1 MINRDK
7 LLIVEIQNIM
17 LTYKKETEPNSH
29 MPDQTKPAKILVV
42 DDESNIL
49 DVVELYLLREG
60 YKVLRAADGPTA
72 LSIYADQKPDLVILD
87 VMLPQI
93 DGLEVLKRLRA
104 QGPMAA
110 PVIMLTAK
118 SQEED
123 KLTGLE
129 GGADDY
135 ITKPFSP
142 RELVARVKV
151 ALRRL
156 QETPARPGSSS
167 SEEVLTL
174 EGLRINKSARTIEL
188 EGKPVELTAK
198 EFDLLWFL
206 ASNPGQVFTR
216 EQLLDKVWDY
226 TFFGEMSTVTVH
238 IRRLREKVETDPM
251 RPRHIKTVWGVGY
264 KFEL

>member
-1 MINRDK
+1 MA
-7 LLIVEIQNIM
+7 
-17 LTYKKETEPNSH
+17 EPVKT
-29 MPDQTKPAKILVV
+29 PKILVV

-60 YKVLRAADGPTA
+60 YKVLRAADGATA
-72 LSIYADQKPDLVILD
+72 LSLYAEQKPDLVLLD
-87 VMLPQI
+87 IMLPQI
-93 DGLEVLKRLRA
+93 DGMEVLRRLRA
-104 QGPMAA
+104 QGPQAA
-110 PVIMLTAK
+110 PVILLTAK

-123 KLTGLE
+123 KLSGLE
-129 GGADDY
+129 TGADDY

-156 QETPARPGSSS
+156 QETPARPGVASI

-174 EGLRINKSARTIEL
+174 EGLRINKTARTAEL
-188 EGKPVELTAK
+188 NGEPVELTAK

>member
-1 MINRDK
+1 MLAVNN
-7 LLIVEIQNIM
+7 EISHNKDM
-17 LTYKKETEPNSH
+17 TE
-29 MPDQTKPAKILVV
+29 QGKTAKILVV

-49 DVVELYLLREG
+49 DVIELYLLREG
-60 YKVLRAADGPTA
+60 FKVLRAADGQTA
-72 LSIYADQKPDLVILD
+72 LSLYAEHKPDLVILD
-87 VMLPQI
+87 VMLPQL
-93 DGLEVLKRLRA
+93 DGFEVLKRLRA
-104 QGPMAA
+104 QGTTAA

-142 RELVARVKV
+142 REMVARVKI
-151 ALRRL
+151 ALRRA
-156 QETPARPGSSS
+156 QETNATRPAAATNQ
-167 SEEVLTL
+167 EEILTL
-174 EGLRINKSARTIEL
+174 GGLWINKNSRSVTL
-188 EGKPVELTAK
+188 ESKSVELTAK

-226 TFFGEMSTVTVH
+226 SFFGEMSTVTVH
-238 IRRLREKVETDPM
+238 VRRLREKVEIDPM

>member
-1 MINRDK
+1 MLVIDDPVK
-7 LLIVEIQNIM
+7 QN
-17 LTYKKETEPNSH
+17 KEMENPR
-29 MPDQTKPAKILVV
+29 ILVV

-49 DVVELYLLREG
+49 DVLELYLLREG
-60 YKVLRAADGPTA
+60 YKVERASDGNSA
-72 LSIYADQKPDLVILD
+72 LKLYHEHKPDLVILD
-87 VMLPQI
+87 VMLPQV
-93 DGLEVLKRLRA
+93 GGMEVLRQIRA
-104 QGPMAA
+104 QASRPGSRIV

-118 SQEED
+118 TQEDD
-123 KLTGLE
+123 KLAGLE

-151 ALRRL
+151 ALRRV
-156 QETPARPGSSS
+156 QEAGRVTNVLSPGD
-167 SEEVLTL
+167 EIMTG
-174 EGLRINKSARTIEL
+174 EGLYINRIARSVQL
-188 EGKPVELTAK
+188 KDQPVELTAK

-238 IRRLREKVETDPM
+238 VRRLREKVEIDPV

-264 KFEL
+264 KFEP